1 MPALLSTL
9 VKRRD
14 VDFAKWDILFA
25 DERCVPLDS
34 DDSNFKAC
42 DDVFLSKLPGVRV
55 HTMDPTLEP
64 SAAAEAYEAEFVS
77 CGGRLDLAL
86 LGSGAD
92 GHTAS
97 LFPSHPLFEEPT
109 TKLVAPIYDSPKPP
123 PRRITFTLPVLK
135 AARNVAFVATG
146 AAKADIFATMFYR
159 RTDGSVQLLENPPH
173 LPVTAVK
180 SYDGTAEWFIDST
193 AAAKIAFNPS
203 LG

>member
-1 MPALLSTL
+1 M
-9 VKRRD
+9 
-14 VDFAKWDILFA
+14 
-25 DERCVPLDS
+25 
-34 DDSNFKAC
+34 
-42 DDVFLSKLPGVRV
+42 
-55 HTMDPTLEP
+55 HTIDPTLEP
-64 SAAAEAYEAEFVS
+64 SAAAEAYEAEFAS

-97 LFPSHPLFEEPT
+97 LFPRHPLFEEST

-146 AAKADIFATMFYR
+146 AAKADLFATMFFR
-159 RTDGSVQLLENPPH
+159 RIDGSVHLHEHPPH
-173 LPVTAVK
+173 LPVTVVK
-180 SYDGTAEWFIDST
+180 SLDGKADWFIDNA

-203 LG
+203 